1 MKQIFLIF
9 AVVILTATINAN
21 AQSPEK
27 MSYQAVVRDA
37 NNDLIKDTQIGM
49 QISILQSAAG
59 STTVY
64 VETQTPT
71 TNENGLVTIEV
82 GGGTVVSGD
91 FSAID
96 WSAGPYFIKT
106 EIDPAGGTSYTITGT
121 SQLLGVPYALYAKTA
136 DSIQGGISYDEIN
149 NAPVASKIDSSYIVR
164 FDRDDEDFI
173 NFGSF
178 TGFTNS
184 SSWAVI
190 ERVKMPVGT
199 GADGGWHVFRG
210 KAWGDKEG
218 DIAIQ
223 LKSDNIYTWLRKGA
237 SWKNI
242 SYNNTFNEDQWY
254 DICYQYNASTTTLE
268 LYVDG
273 ILVGQIS
280 VDPQDDSGN
289 NNNMFWGGQD
299 VDPSEN
305 EGDLY
310 SEASIVIANQV
321 WLQRVLTPEEIK
333 NYDGHMDNDP
343 AMYFSSEINSGSVS
357 DASGNNPPGT
367 NGNTPEYLI
376 QTMELPAFNEP
387 LHINDNVILSKNIQI
402 TGDIDNYSSSG
413 MTVVAPVNAN
423 STGFGAALYVSSD
436 GTLKEANAGAVA
448 TMPCVALALE
458 SGTGDKEI
466 LLRGFIRNEDWAW
479 TPGGMIYVSPTTGVI
494 TQTKP
499 SASGQQVQ
507 ILGVAISDDMIYF
520 TPNLML
526 IEIK

>member
-1 MKQIFLIF
+1 MKQIIL
-9 AVVILTATINAN
+9 ILTAVLFTATSLM

-59 STTVY
+59 STAVY

-71 TNENGLVTIEV
+71 TNTNGLVTVEI

-91 FSAID
+91 FSTID

-106 EIDPAGGTSYTITGT
+106 EIDPAGGTSYTITST
-121 SQLLGVPYALYAKTA
+121 SQLLSTPYALYAKTA

-149 NAPVASKIDSSYIVR
+149 NTPVTAHVDSSYIVKLNK
-164 FDRDDEDFI
+164 DDEDFI

-178 TGFTNS
+178 PNFTNN

-199 GADGGWHVFRG
+199 GTNSGWHVFRG
-210 KAWGDKEG
+210 KAWDDKEG
-218 DIAIQ
+218 DIAIGIRTN
-223 LKSDNIYTWLRKGA
+223 NIQTWLRKGG
-237 SWKNI
+237 WKGV
-242 SYNNTFNEDQWY
+242 SYDHTFNEDQWY
-254 DICYQYNASTTTLE
+254 NICFQYNSSTKTLE

-273 ILVGQIS
+273 TLVGQQTGIE
-280 VDPQDDSGN
+280 PQDDSGN
-289 NNNMFWGGQD
+289 NSNMFWGGQD
-299 VDPSEN
+299 VDPSKN

-321 WLQRVLTPEEIK
+321 WLQRVLTQEEIQD
-333 NYDGHMDNDP
+333 YDGQMDYD
-343 AMYFSSEINSGSVS
+343 ASMFFSSEINSNSVT
-357 DASGNNPPGT
+357 DAAGNNPPGT
-367 NGNTPEYLI
+367 NGNTPEYIL
-376 QTMELPAFNEP
+376 QTQQLPAFDAP
-387 LHINDNVILSKNIQI
+387 LHINDDVVLSKNIQI
-402 TGDIDNYSSSG
+402 TGDIDNHSSSG
-413 MTVVAPVNAN
+413 MTVIAPVSAN
-423 STGFGAALYVSSD
+423 DTGFGAALYVASD
-436 GTLKEANAGAVA
+436 GTLKEADADDAA
-448 TMPCVALALE
+448 TMPCVALALK

-466 LLRGFIRNEDWAW
+466 LLHGFIRNEDWAW

-526 IEIK
+526 IEVK